1 MDIISL
7 KETGTLIRTHRLLAG
22 LTQFQL
28 AESVNMDEKQLGK
41 IERGL
46 HYPNVQTFLKI
57 IKKLNIDI
65 EYFYKTKTNFSKNET
80 LNSLLQKATAK
91 ELELTYIF
99 LKTIKNNNL

>member
-7 KETGTLIRTHRLLAG
+7 KETGLLIRTHRLLKG

-28 AESVNMDEKQLGK
+28 AEAVEMDEKQLGK

-46 HYPNVQTFLKI
+46 HYPNVATFLKI
-57 IKKLNIDI
+57 IKKLDI
-65 EYFYKTKTNFSKNET
+65 NVENFYKSKTTFQNSEN
-80 LNSLLQKATAK
+80 LNNLLQKATAK

-99 LKTIKNNNL
+99 LKTIKNM